1 MDDAN
6 FGSSLGGEPV
16 TLHEIHDHHMVFQ
29 LGAKCFY
36 LESPVHSC
44 FRVVGSAPLWMS
56 FRRNAGVPHDPRN
69 LVTSV
74 SEPGRHN
81 FLCLIQVLSAAGGTW
96 EGP

>member
-6 FGSSLGGEPV
+6 FGSSLGREPV

-29 LGAKCFY
+29 LGAKSFY
-36 LESPVHSC
+36 LESPVHSR
-44 FRVVGSAPLWMS
+44 FRGARSAPLLMS
-56 FRRNAGVPHDPRN
+56 FCRNSRVPHDTRN
-69 LVTSV
+69 LVTSA